1 MIRWHVHR
9 LPDKPGWVR
18 IEIDVPLDIEEEVTG
33 RFAAVDG
40 KSVPPKAKFALAV
53 LDKLTPAGR
62 TVVVVLAL
70 LVFAALAGLSLWRGG
85 TGLGW
90 W

>member
-1 MIRWHVHR
+1 MA
-9 LPDKPGWVR
+9 KPSEKFQRRYHAWR
-18 IEIDVPLDIEEEVTG
+18 DSIDIEEEVTG